1 MSSATRWSR
10 FDTHVLELV
19 IGLGL
24 LLVGL
29 FQALFPILGVTGPFP
44 PIDTR
49 DVDLRSTARVPDLV
63 SGGTA
68 LRGTHHAE
76 LAVSDPGLWDRA
88 LLAAPDVARAALLL
102 VVLSLL
108 MRMAATFRT
117 GDVFVP
123 ANVRRLFT
131 ISMAVLLLGTA
142 APALDMITTNALVS
156 GTPIESAVEIGF
168 TVRAS
173 TVLLAILIAA
183 LAGAFGHG
191 ARLRADTEGLV

>member
-1 MSSATRWSR
+1 MTQATRWTRLDSR
-10 FDTHVLELV
+10 ILELA

-29 FQALFPILGVTGPFP
+29 FQALFPILGVTGPLP

-49 DVDLRSTARVPDLV
+49 DVHLRTAAQVPHLA

-68 LRGTHHAE
+68 LRGTRHAE
-76 LAVSDPGLWDRA
+76 LAVSDPGLGDRV
-88 LLAAPDVARAALLL
+88 LLAAPEVVRAALVL

-131 ISMAVLLLGTA
+131 ISIAVLLLGTA
-142 APALDMITTNALVS
+142 APALDMLTTNALVG
-156 GTPIESAVEIGF
+156 GTPLEPAVEIGF
-168 TVRAS
+168 TVQAS
-173 TVLLAILIAA
+173 TVLLSLLIAA

>member
-1 MSSATRWSR
+1 MTWATRWSR
-10 FDTHVLELV
+10 FDTHFLELV

-29 FQALFPILGVTGPFP
+29 FQGLFPILGVTGPFP

-49 DVDLRSTARVPDLV
+49 DVDLRSTARVPDLA
-63 SGGTA
+63 SGGTS

-76 LAVSDPGLWDRA
+76 LAVGDPGLWDRV
-88 LLAAPDVARAALLL
+88 LLAAPEVARAVLIIVILSILL
-102 VVLSLL
+102 
-108 MRMAATFRT
+108 RMAATFRG

-123 ANVRRLFT
+123 ANVRRLFA
-131 ISMAVLLLGTA
+131 ISTAVLLLGIA
-142 APALDMITTNALVS
+142 APALDMLTTNALVS
-156 GTPIESAVEIGF
+156 GTPLEDAVEIGF
-168 TVRAS
+168 EVRAS

-191 ARLRADTEGLV
+191 TRLRADTEGLV

>member
-1 MSSATRWSR
+1 MTPATRWTRIDS
-10 FDTHVLELV
+10 HVLELV

-49 DVDLRSTARVPDLV
+49 DVGLRSTAQVPDLA
-63 SGGTA
+63 SGGTT
-68 LRGTHHAE
+68 LRGTRHAE
-76 LAVSDPGLWDRA
+76 LAVHDPGLADRL
-88 LLAAPDVARAALLL
+88 LLAAPEIARAALIL
-102 VVLSLL
+102 VILSIL
-108 MRMAATFRT
+108 MRMAATLRT

-123 ANVRRLFT
+123 ANVRRLFA
-131 ISMAVLLLGTA
+131 ISIAVLLLGTA
-142 APALDMITTNALVS
+142 APALDMLTTNALVG
-156 GTPIESAVEIGF
+156 GTPLEGAVEIGF
-168 TVRAS
+168 TVQAS
-173 TVLLAILIAA
+173 TILLAVLVAA

>member
-1 MSSATRWSR
+1 MTLAACWTKFDSR
-10 FDTHVLELV
+10 FLELV
-19 IGLGL
+19 IGIGL

-49 DVDLRSTARVPDLV
+49 DVDLRSTAQVPHLA
-63 SGGTA
+63 SGGTV

-76 LAVSDPGLWDRA
+76 LAVGDPGLGDRV
-88 LLAAPDVARAALLL
+88 LLAAPEVLRAVLIIVILSVLL
-102 VVLSLL
+102 
-108 MRMAATFRT
+108 RMAATFRT

-123 ANVRRLFT
+123 ANVRRLFAVST
-131 ISMAVLLLGTA
+131 AVLLLGVA
-142 APALDMITTNALVS
+142 APAFDMLTTNALVS
-156 GTPIESAVEIGF
+156 GTALEDAVEIGF

-173 TVLLAILIAA
+173 TVLLAVLIAA

>member
-1 MSSATRWSR
+1 MAPKTLWTR
-10 FDTHVLELV
+10 FDSRVLELA

-29 FQALFPILGVTGPFP
+29 FQVLFPILGVTGPFP

-49 DVDLRSTARVPDLV
+49 DVRLDTTAQVPHLA
-63 SGGTA
+63 SGGAT

-76 LAVSDPGLWDRA
+76 LAVSDPGLWDRV
-88 LLAAPDVARAALLL
+88 LLAAPEVARGVLII
-102 VVLSLL
+102 VILSLL
-108 MRMAATFRT
+108 MRMAATFRS

-123 ANVRRLFT
+123 ANIRRLFT
-131 ISMAVLLLGTA
+131 ISIAVLLLGTA
-142 APALDMITTNALVS
+142 APALDMITMNALVG
-156 GTPIESAVEIGF
+156 GTPIEPVIEIGF
-168 TVRAS
+168 TVQAS

-191 ARLRADTEGLV
+191 ARLREDTEGLI

>member
-1 MSSATRWSR
+1 MTLAARWTKFDSR
-10 FDTHVLELV
+10 FLELV

-49 DVDLRSTARVPDLV
+49 DVDLRSTAQVPRLA
-63 SGGTA
+63 SGGTV

-76 LAVSDPGLWDRA
+76 LAVGDPGLWDRV
-88 LLAAPDVARAALLL
+88 LLAAPEVLRAALIIVILSVLL
-102 VVLSLL
+102 
-108 MRMAATFRT
+108 RMAATFRT

-123 ANVRRLFT
+123 ANVRRLFA
-131 ISMAVLLLGTA
+131 ISTAVLLLGIA
-142 APALDMITTNALVS
+142 APAFDMLTTNALVS
-156 GTPIESAVEIGF
+156 GTPLEDAVEIGF

-173 TVLLAILIAA
+173 TVLLAVLIAA

>member
-1 MSSATRWSR
+1 MTPTTLWSR
-10 FDTHVLELV
+10 YDSHVLELL

-49 DVDLRSTARVPDLV
+49 DVTLRSTSQVPHLA

-76 LAVSDPGLWDRA
+76 LAVDDPGLGDRL
-88 LLAAPDVARAALLL
+88 LLAAPEVARAVLI
-102 VVLSLL
+102 VVILSIL
-108 MRMAATFRT
+108 MRMAATLRT

-123 ANVRRLFT
+123 ANVRRLFA
-131 ISMAVLLLGTA
+131 ISTAVLLLGA
-142 APALDMITTNALVS
+142 AVPALDMVTTNALVG
-156 GTPIESAVEIGF
+156 GTPLAPAVEVGF
-168 TVRAS
+168 MLRAS
-173 TVLLAILIAA
+173 DILLAVLIAA
-183 LAGAFGHG
+183 LAGAFAHG

>member
-1 MSSATRWSR
+1 MTLAARWTKIDSR
-10 FDTHVLELV
+10 FLELL

-44 PIDTR
+44 PVDTR
-49 DVDLRSTARVPDLV
+49 DVDLRSTARVPDLGA
-63 SGGTA
+63 GGTV
-68 LRGTHHAE
+68 LRGTRHAE
-76 LAVSDPGLWDRA
+76 LAVGDPGLGDRV
-88 LLAAPDVARAALLL
+88 LLAAPEVLRAALIIAI
-102 VVLSLL
+102 LSIL

-123 ANVRRLFT
+123 ANVRRLFA
-131 ISMAVLLLGTA
+131 ISTAVLLLGTA
-142 APALDMITTNALVS
+142 APALDMLTTNALVS
-156 GTPIESAVEIGF
+156 GTPIEDAVEIGF
-168 TVRAS
+168 AVRAD